1 MSTPPSALSCLSAWP
16 SAEVRFLV
24 GIGGASGAVYGVR
37 FLKRCP
43 GEKHLIL
50 SRGGEQVLRLETGL
64 GGGDL
69 AAEVRSAHDDRNLA
83 APWSSG
89 SNRHDGFIII
99 PCSLSTLGK
108 IGSGIADTLITR
120 AAQVALKER
129 MPLIVCVRETPWST
143 ITLRR
148 ALEVSEA
155 GGIVMPVAPPWY
167 RDPESMEAVV
177 DGFCDKVL
185 GVLGVSRAPGWR
197 EEELG

>member
-1 MSTPPSALSCLSAWP
+1 MRI
-16 SAEVRFLV
+16 VV

-37 FLKRCP
+37 FLRRCP
-43 GEKHLIL
+43 VERHLIV
-50 SRGGEQVLRLETGL
+50 SRGGELVLRLETGL
-64 GGGDL
+64 SVADL
-69 AAEVRSAHDDRNLA
+69 ARNALRMHRDTDLA

-89 SNRHDGFIII
+89 SNRHDGLVII

-108 IGSGIADTLITR
+108 VAAGIADTLITR

-129 MPLIVCVRETPWST
+129 MPLILCVRETPWST

-167 RDPESMEAVV
+167 RNPESPEEMV

-185 GVLGVSRAPGWR
+185 GVLGLRNAPGWR
-197 EEELG
+197 EEETR

>member
-1 MSTPPSALSCLSAWP
+1 M
-16 SAEVRFLV
+16 RILV
-24 GIGGASGAVYGVR
+24 GLGGASGAVYGVR

-43 GEKHLIL
+43 GEKHLIV

-64 GGGDL
+64 TAAAL
-69 AAEVRSAHDDRNLA
+69 AKDARRVHSDANLA

-89 SNRHDGFIII
+89 SNRHDGMVII

-108 IGSGIADTLITR
+108 VAAGIADTLITR

-129 MPLIVCVRETPWST
+129 MPLILCVRETPWST
-143 ITLRR
+143 LTLRR

-155 GGIVMPVAPPWY
+155 GGIVMPVSPPWY
-167 RDPESMEAVV
+167 RNPVSVEEAV

-185 GVLGVSRAPGWR
+185 GVLGVKSAPGWR
-197 EEELG
+197 EEEAG